1 VLSAVAEE
9 DAEHE
14 LLALTL
20 TSASEVFRLPRDV

>member
-1 VLSAVAEE
+1 VVAAE